1 MPGEQNI
8 TGLIL
13 CGGES
18 KRMGVAKALLIYH
31 ELPQYQVVYNLLAP
45 LCNQVFVS
53 CKTSQSAWFSQNVPR
68 CFDETAYE
76 NTGPMAALL
85 SIIKISAGNAVL
97 LLGCDYPALQKAD
110 IQLLIQ
116 TYKSANKSCCYV
128 SGSQNREEPL
138 LAIYHP
144 DDLQELMQFYQKGQQ
159 SLRLFLKQIDAIKVE
174 PENPAHIKSFDTP
187 EDFEEFNCKGLT

>member
-1 MPGEQNI
+1 MQVEQNL
-8 TGLIL
+8 TGIIL

-18 KRMGVAKALLIYH
+18 KRMGMAKALLVYN
-31 ELPQYQVVYNLLAP
+31 ELPQYLAAYHLLAP

-53 CKTSQSAWFSQNVPR
+53 CKTSQSAWFSPNIPL

-85 SIIKISAGNAVL
+85 SAIKICAGNAVL
-97 LLGCDYPALQKAD
+97 LLGCDYPALQQED

-128 SGSQNREEPL
+128 SGSHKMEEPL

-144 DDLQELMQFYQKGQQ
+144 DDLQKLVHFYQAGQQ
-159 SLRLFLKQIDAIKVE
+159 SLRLFLNQTGAIKVE
-174 PENPAHIKSFDTP
+174 AENPTHIKSFDTP
-187 EDFEEFNCKGLT
+187 EDFEKFKIRKT